1 MPAKKDKSVK
11 TSLTQEDYDKLV
23 QYCEENDET
32 MSQAIRKA
40 LKEFIENNK

>member
-23 QYCEENDET
+23 QYCEENDESV
-32 MSQAIRKA
+32 SQVIRKA